1 MKKNSKDTIVEA
13 AISLFNTNGFH
24 GTTVRDIAGKAKVNI
39 ANISYYFQN
48 KNGLLEHCFTN
59 YYEKYINELE
69 KGLVELESG
78 AYASLKMVIGNI
90 LKFQCENI
98 HLTRFVLRELSLDTQ
113 IVREMMST
121 YLVKERYYFTKIV
134 EIGVARQEFKKV
146 NANYFIIQL
155 KGLLSMPF
163 LNSQYLSEVLHVFP
177 HEKYFADKYLQ
188 EIFEW
193 LESVLAPK
201 SMEPSQYS
209 VTAPYMMKRV
219 PFYRTKQAQF
229 DGVSGGNL
237 RYILERN

>member
-1 MKKNSKDTIVEA
+1 MKKNSKDAIIQA
-13 AISLFNTNGFH
+13 AISLFNTQGFH

-48 KNGLLEHCFTN
+48 KNGLLEYCFTN

-69 KGLVELESG
+69 KGIVELESG
-78 AYASLKMVIGNI
+78 AYSSLKKIIGNI

-121 YLVKERYYFTKIV
+121 YLMKERYYFTKIL

-188 EIFEW
+188 EIFIW
-193 LESVLAPK
+193 LESVLTPK
-201 SMEPSQYS
+201 PIESSQYS
-209 VTAPYMMKRV
+209 VSAPYTIKRV
-219 PFYRTKQAQF
+219 PLYRAKRAQF
-229 DGVSGGNL
+229 GEVSGSNL